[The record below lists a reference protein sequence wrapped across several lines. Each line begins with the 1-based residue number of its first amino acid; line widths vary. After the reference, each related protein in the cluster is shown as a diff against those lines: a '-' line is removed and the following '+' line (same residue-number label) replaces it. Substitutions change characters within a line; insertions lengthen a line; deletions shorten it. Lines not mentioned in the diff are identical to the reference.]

1 MNPILWAILIVFLFW
16 LFIGFL
22 YVAFKIVLPA
32 LGWKDEK

>member
-1 MNPILWAILIVFLFW
+1 MNPILWLILMPFVFW
-16 LFIGFL
+16 LVLGLL